1 MADFAKLV
9 EAFDAKSISFVAITQ
24 QFNTT
29 ISTGRL
35 TLNILLSF
43 AQFERELSSERVR
56 DKIAA
61 SLAKG
66 KWTGGNIPFG
76 YELENSRKLIDDW
89 LTDPTAH
96 AAELGSVAHTLRDTV
111 ILGYQSGKEE
121 DNRLRRNALRVA
133 SELVNASAA
142 TIQRYVSQDPATRT
156 DKDHEAA
163 REAARLLD
171 NVGNQLYFS
180 SGAFQANEKPE
191 PTGLSIIEIKKSF
204 LDDAE
209 NILRRIGD
217 VATPHTTYHLID
229 LLVFLRAAD
238 PAKIFDL
245 AAHALL
251 NGGKMHGYQFES
263 MGANRFVE
271 MVGIFLADHR
281 DIFVDQKRR
290 EVLIAY
296 LDAFVEAGW
305 PKARRLLYHLPELL

>member
-1 MADFAKLV
+1 LADFAKLV

-142 TIQRYVSQDPATRT
+142 TR
-156 DKDHEAA
+156 
-163 REAARLLD
+163 
-171 NVGNQLYFS
+171 
-180 SGAFQANEKPE
+180 
-191 PTGLSIIEIKKSF
+191 
-204 LDDAE
+204 LDDVGVLARKSGRQKVVRDPKSE
-209 NILRRIGD
+209 RQFLIVVHVIDAGEPEGLGRDDPLQRGHRRVVEERSGRSAALVALRH
-217 VATPHTTYHLID
+217 A
-229 LLVFLRAAD
+229 LRA
-238 PAKIFDL
+238 
-245 AAHALL
+245 
-251 NGGKMHGYQFES
+251 G
-263 MGANRFVE
+263 
-271 MVGIFLADHR
+271 
-281 DIFVDQKRR
+281 
-290 EVLIAY
+290 
-296 LDAFVEAGW
+296 
-305 PKARRLLYHLPELL
+305 